1 MGVRGT
7 GRSKRIRGTT
17 ILALGQS
24 RMVQEYNPDT
34 VGLQELCQN
43 PYASKASLTVA
54 DMLRTRESVIRSITS
69 HNKREGRENVGTYKP
84 GGTAVVIRDYLSGY
98 VRASGADHTG
108 LGQWSWYSVTGAD
121 GVCTRFLSGYAP
133 SGSASSGDQT
143 FYKQCLRYIQTKK
156 LRTTPQRMFQDDLLS
171 VIDVWLGKK
180 DRVVLM
186 MDANEHVLEEKLPK
200 ASG

>member
-1 MGVRGT
+1 MG
-7 GRSKRIRGTT
+7 
-17 ILALGQS
+17 
-24 RMVQEYNPDT
+24 N
-34 VGLQELCQN
+34 
-43 PYASKASLTVA
+43 
-54 DMLRTRESVIRSITS
+54 
-69 HNKREGRENVGTYKP
+69 YKP

-108 LGQWSWYSVTGAD
+108 LGRWSWYSVTGAD

-156 LRTTPQRMFQDDLLS
+156 LRTNPQRMFQDDLLS

-186 MDANEHVLEEKLPK
+186 MDANEHVLEGKLPK
-200 ASG
+200 ALAARGLWPAVHSHNGGTGPNTHFQGKHSIDNMTDPRGYWLDMEEDAGWHG